1 MSVAMNE
8 QETVIRFG
16 RDSEE
21 CEIYTSDTTVMTKLD
36 KLASKNNDKAPLWK
50 LKEEHR
56 TKATHEL
63 VGKTYTT
70 NKRLISF
77 RAGIVERLR
86 KWRENN
92 KTEETEETEID

>member
-50 LKEEHR
+50 LVK
-56 TKATHEL
+56 
-63 VGKTYTT
+63 
-70 NKRLISF
+70 
-77 RAGIVERLR
+77 
-86 KWRENN
+86 
-92 KTEETEETEID
+92 